1 MAEDD
6 KRSKE
11 KLEETRRV
19 KGEVGEDKADHDE
32 RPEKKL
38 EAAGWKSMVELL
50 ISWALPWNRRDCQL
64 NRGETTTT
72 GICPAISG
80 ATQNSPCFECS
91 RLVDLSLLNLA
102 HSSPQPPLR

>member
-50 ISWALPWNRRDCQL
+50 ISWGPPLESERLPAQPRRDDDDRHL
-64 NRGETTTT
+64 PG
-72 GICPAISG
+72 
-80 ATQNSPCFECS
+80 
-91 RLVDLSLLNLA
+91 
-102 HSSPQPPLR
+102 H